1 VGHAVLF
8 RPWLVVVN
16 RWRWLFAVGEPQ
28 GTVRVLHAPPA
39 EAVVS
44 PLMLAAMVFL
54 LLICVYSLVSL

>member
-1 VGHAVLF
+1 
-8 RPWLVVVN
+8 VVVN